1 MANGTEIIDWQT
13 EMTELEQVTFE
24 LKSAEE
30 MVNNQAKGKLVSHY
44 SVIVHLNKA
53 AELLE
58 EIRDSLTTSQAR
70 LCGEHPR
77 LYFID

>member
-30 MVNNQAKGKLVSHY
+30 MVNNQAKGNY
-44 SVIVHLNKA
+44 I
-53 AELLE
+53 
-58 EIRDSLTTSQAR
+58 
-70 LCGEHPR
+70 
-77 LYFID
+77 